1 MSAQS
6 SRARGN
12 PFSPRAALALV
23 LFGVLSFIVLLWV
36 IGSGM
41 ADPGPGAKG
50 SHVSGKGLDGY
61 AAFATYLE
69 QRGYAVKKVQS
80 RGGLR
85 QGGLLVLTPTRR
97 TTAEELAAVIDERR
111 KHGPTI
117 LIMPKWIAAPLP
129 PAQAKAK
136 PKPGFVQLV
145 EAIAPDWRGFHDEVG
160 VRIDPLAGGA
170 QNRRWE
176 GLGTSGTMPDPAR
189 VLWGG
194 GGRLVPLIS
203 VESGEKVLAGYFA
216 DGGNY
221 PALRAV
227 ATMSEPTSDDELYD
241 APSEAAS
248 EAASDE
254 PAVEPTGAASTDYAA
269 DPSSEPVTTPIVTAS
284 ATPLYDPDKYA
295 NAYPVILVFE
305 PDLLNNYGM
314 AQQANAVLGE
324 RLVQAALAGKAKTV
338 NFDLTLDGFG
348 HSQNL
353 LELAFE
359 PPFLAATLCLLLA
372 ALVALWRAFNR
383 FGPPLLTG
391 RSIAFGKYALVS
403 NAAGL
408 LRRARRLHLV
418 GAPYADAAR
427 ERLVKAL
434 ALPARLDPAQA
445 EKAIDRALAARDPAA
460 TPFSAAAAQLRAAK
474 GPRNLLRAAQA
485 LHSLERTL
493 TQ

>member
-1 MSAQS
+1 MSTG
-6 SRARGN
+6 RGN

-23 LFGVLSFIVLLWV
+23 LFGVLSFFVLLWV

-41 ADPGPGAKG
+41 ADPAPGAKG
-50 SHVSGKGLDGY
+50 SHVNGKGLDGY

-69 QRGYAVKKVQS
+69 QRGYAVKRVQS

-85 QGGLLVLTPTRR
+85 QTGLLVLTPVRSTS
-97 TTAEELAAVIDERR
+97 AEELAAVIDQRR
-111 KHGPTI
+111 DQGPTI

-129 PAQAKAK
+129 PAKAK
-136 PKPGFVQLV
+136 PKQGFVQLV
-145 EAIAPDWRGFHDEVG
+145 EAIAPDWRGFHDEISVQ
-160 VRIDPLAGGA
+160 VNPLEGDA
-170 QNRRWE
+170 QNKRWE
-176 GLGTSGTMPDPAR
+176 GFGTSGTMPDPAR

-194 GGRLVPLIS
+194 GGRLVPLIEI
-203 VESGEKVLAGYFA
+203 ESGKKVLAGYFA
-216 DGGNY
+216 DGGDY

-227 ATMSEPTSDDELYD
+227 ATTAEPSSDDELYED
-241 APSEAAS
+241 AS
-248 EAASDE
+248 EAANDGTSDE
-254 PAVEPTGAASTDYAA
+254 PSAAASAEPATDAA
-269 DPSSEPVTTPIVTAS
+269 PEPEVIPVPTAS
-284 ATPLYDPDKYA
+284 ATPLYDFDKYEH
-295 NAYPVILVFE
+295 AYPVILVFE

-314 AQQANAVLGE
+314 ANQANAVLGE
-324 RLVQAALAGKAKTV
+324 RLVQAALAGADKTV
-338 NFDLTLDGFG
+338 NFDLTLDGYG
-348 HSQNL
+348 RSQNL
-353 LELAFE
+353 LELAFK

-372 ALVALWRAFNR
+372 AMVALWRAFNR

-408 LRRARRLHLV
+408 LRRARRLYLV

-434 ALPARLDPAQA
+434 ALPARLDPVQA
-445 EKAIDRALAARDPAA
+445 EKAIDRALAARDPSA
-460 TPFSAAAAQLRAAK
+460 TPFSAAAAQLREAK

>member
-1 MSAQS
+1 MSARQ
-6 SRARGN
+6 AAL
-12 PFSPRAALALV
+12 FSPRAALALV
-23 LFGVLSFIVLLWV
+23 VFGALCFIALLWT

-41 ADPGPGAKG
+41 ADPEPGAEG
-50 SHVSGKGLDGY
+50 AHVKGKGLNGY

-69 QRGYAVKKVQS
+69 QRGYTVKKVQS
-80 RGGLR
+80 RGGLH
-85 QGGLLVLTPTRR
+85 QGGLLILTPAHSTSP
-97 TTAEELAAVIDERR
+97 EELAAVIDERR
-111 KHGPTI
+111 EQGPTI
-117 LIMPKWIAAPLP
+117 LIMPKWIALPLDKISP
-129 PAQAKAK
+129 KAKAK
-136 PKPGFVQLV
+136 KGFVQLV
-145 EAIAPDWRGFHDEVG
+145 EAIAPDWKGFHDEVG
-160 VRIDPLAGGA
+160 VRIDPPANSAAGKGWHGFGA
-170 QNRRWE
+170 A
-176 GLGTSGTMPDPAR
+176 GTLPDPTR
-189 VLWGG
+189 VLTGG
-194 GGRLVPLIS
+194 GGRLVPL
-203 VESGEKVLAGYFA
+203 VEVGNNHSALAGYFA

-227 ATMSEPTSDDELYD
+227 AAEEEPVPEEDYGDVPVDQPSDEY
-241 APSEAAS
+241 
-248 EAASDE
+248 ASDPPPE
-254 PAVEPTGAASTDYAA
+254 VVPI
-269 DPSSEPVTTPIVTAS
+269 PIVTAN
-284 ATPLYDPDKYA
+284 PPLLYDPDKYLDS
-295 NAYPVILVFE
+295 YPVIVVFE

-324 RLVQAALAGKAKTV
+324 RLVQAALAGKDKVVA
-338 NFDLTLDGFG
+338 FDLTLDGYG
-348 HSQNL
+348 RSQNL
-353 LELAFE
+353 LELAFK

-391 RSIAFGKYALVS
+391 RSIAFGKRALVS

-460 TPFSAAAAQLRAAK
+460 TPFSAAAAQLRGAK

>member
-1 MSAQS
+1 MSARS
-6 SRARGN
+6 SKEGRSN

-41 ADPGPGAKG
+41 GDPEPGAKG
-50 SHVSGKGLDGY
+50 SHVGGKGLDGY

-69 QRGYAVKKVQS
+69 QRGYGVKRIQS
-80 RGGLR
+80 RGALR
-85 QGGLLVLTPTRR
+85 QGGLLVLTPTRS
-97 TTAEELAAVIDERR
+97 TSAKELAAVIDERR
-111 KHGPTI
+111 DQGPTI

-129 PAQAKAK
+129 PAKDKAK
-136 PKPGFVQLV
+136 PKPKQGFVQLV
-145 EAIAPDWRGFHDEVG
+145 EAIVPDWRGFHDEVG
-160 VRIDPLAGGA
+160 VRIDPLVGDA

-176 GLGTSGTMPDPAR
+176 GFGTSGTMPQSAR

-194 GGRLVPLIS
+194 GGRLVPLVL
-203 VESGEKVLAGYFA
+203 VESGKKVLAGYFA
-216 DGGNY
+216 DGGDY

-227 ATMSEPTSDDELYD
+227 ATMPEPVTDDELYEE
-241 APSEAAS
+241 PSDEPTGEPTGEPS
-248 EAASDE
+248 GAASD
-254 PAVEPTGAASTDYAA
+254 AYAA
-269 DPSSEPVTTPIVTAS
+269 DAAPPPVELPSPTARV
-284 ATPLYDPDKYA
+284 APLYDPEKYA
-295 NAYPVILVFE
+295 RAYPVILVFE

-314 AQQANAVLGE
+314 AQQTNAVLGE

-338 NFDLTLDGFG
+338 NFDLTLDGYG
-348 HSQNL
+348 RSQNL
-353 LELAFE
+353 LELAFK

-372 ALVALWRAFNR
+372 AMVALWRAFNR

-391 RSIAFGKYALVS
+391 RSIAFGKHALVS

-445 EKAIDRALAARDPAA
+445 EKAIDRALAARDPSA
-460 TPFSAAAAQLRAAK
+460 TPFSAAAAQLREAK

>member
-1 MSAQS
+1 MSQQ
-6 SRARGN
+6 RGN

-41 ADPGPGAKG
+41 GDPEPGAKG
-50 SHVSGKGLDGY
+50 AHVSGKGLDGY
-61 AAFATYLE
+61 AAFAAILE
-69 QRGYAVKKVQS
+69 QRGYTVHKVQS
-80 RGGLR
+80 RAGLR
-85 QGGLLVLTPTRR
+85 QGGLLVLTPQHSTS
-97 TTAEELAAVIDERR
+97 AQELAAVIDERR
-111 KHGPTI
+111 NQGPTI

-129 PAQAKAK
+129 PATAKAK
-136 PKPGFVQLV
+136 KGFVQLV
-145 EAIAPDWRGFHDEVG
+145 EAIVPKWGGFHDEVG

-176 GLGTSGTMPDPAR
+176 GFGASGTLPEPNR

-194 GGRLVPLIS
+194 GGRLVALIE
-203 VESGEKVLAGYFA
+203 VEAGKKVLAGYFA
-216 DGGNY
+216 DGGDY
-221 PALRAV
+221 PALRA
-227 ATMSEPTSDDELYD
+227 AAIMAEPSADDELYEEPAA
-241 APSEAAS
+241 APSDADTTAAAPPPVVVP
-248 EAASDE
+248 E
-254 PAVEPTGAASTDYAA
+254 
-269 DPSSEPVTTPIVTAS
+269 VTTSPA
-284 ATPLYDPDKYA
+284 PQYDPDKYA
-295 NAYPVILVFE
+295 DAYPVIVVFE
-305 PDLLNNYGM
+305 PDLFDNYGM
-314 AQQANAVLGE
+314 ARQANAVLGE
-324 RLVQAALAGKAKTV
+324 RLVLAALGGHDKTI
-338 NFDLTLDGFG
+338 NFDLTLNGYG
-348 HSQNL
+348 RSQNL
-353 LELAFE
+353 LELAFK

-372 ALVALWRAFNR
+372 GMVALWRAFNR

-408 LRRARRLHLV
+408 LRRARRLHLI

-460 TPFSAAAAQLRAAK
+460 TPFSVAAAQLRDAK
-474 GPRNLLRAAQA
+474 GPRNLLRAAQR
-485 LHSLERTL
+485 LHLLERTL